1 MTKKVAL
8 AKEIQ
13 ALEKD
18 RRTKEREMRTL
29 KASLDTVTYQ
39 RDKLIS
45 RMSNMDDGLP
55 ILQHTVTDP
64 ETYKCEKETFFE
76 DPRDEILNDWD
87 EEEHGLYAGC
97 PGYSYAHF
105 SVSAK
110 PTDIVAEGKVKFV
123 REGYNQY
130 DELVV
135 FESRVVE
142 SPNYAEA
149 LMYFFKSM
157 NKLDDFHHVFMEG
170 AYVASTDTDGVK
182 IVEFAYGS

>member
-1 MTKKVAL
+1 MTTKVAL

-13 ALEKD
+13 ELEGK
-18 RRTKEREMRTL
+18 RRKRELEIR
-29 KASLDTVTYQ
+29 SLQFSIDMVTRE
-39 RDKLIS
+39 RDKLIN
-45 RMSNMDDGLP
+45 RMSNMDGLP

-87 EEEHGLYAGC
+87 EEKHGLYAGC

-123 REGYNQY
+123 REGYDEY
-130 DELVV
+130 DEPIE

-170 AYVASTDTDGVK
+170 VYDTGETGFGGVK
-182 IVEFAYGS
+182 ILKFAYGS

>member
-13 ALEKD
+13 ALVADQREK
-18 RRTKEREMRTL
+18 KREMKTL
-29 KASLDTVTYQ
+29 EASIQAVTHQ
-39 RDKLIS
+39 RDKLIN
-45 RMSNMDDGLP
+45 RMSNMDGLP

-87 EEEHGLYAGC
+87 EEKHNLYAGC
-97 PGYSYAHF
+97 PGYAYAHY
-105 SVSAK
+105 SVSEK

-123 REGYNQY
+123 REGYDEY
-130 DELVV
+130 DEPIE

-157 NKLDDFHHVFMEG
+157 NKLDNFHHVFMEG
-170 AYVASTDTDGVK
+170 VYDSGETGYGDVK
-182 IVEFAYGS
+182 ILKFAYGS